1 LERIA
6 IVSEDI
12 SRPVDEGFKKA
23 TVNLTIGLGELV
35 RNTIVFTRDP
45 QAAALKAE
53 RLPANRL
60 LWDSAFS
67 DALTQFD
74 PEVVVYVPQ
83 SAATPMSMVRA
94 RLLKRQSGG
103 RPVALISLQRRT
115 YSGSMKTLLK
125 SLRPD
130 LVLVFS
136 SQAQAE
142 VRGLGIKVRRIS
154 LGVDSQVFRPPAA
167 GTKQELRSKYNLPEG
182 KIVLHVGHLS
192 PGRNLRLLKTIA
204 GEDIRVVVISSTA
217 TRRHPEVEA
226 MLQEPWVILMETY
239 IEHIEEIYR
248 AVDGYVFPT
257 FSPTDA
263 IDIPLSVLEAMATNL
278 PVATTDFGGLKDL
291 FDPGEG
297 LFVCSGEDEL
307 VQAVRDMLEL
317 GAVATRDKVLHLSWQ
332 HAAGTV
338 IEAIAEELR

>member
-1 LERIA
+1 
-6 IVSEDI
+6 
-12 SRPVDEGFKKA
+12 
-23 TVNLTIGLGELV
+23 
-35 RNTIVFTRDP
+35 
-45 QAAALKAE
+45 
-53 RLPANRL
+53 
-60 LWDSAFS
+60 
-67 DALTQFD
+67 
-74 PEVVVYVPQ
+74 
-83 SAATPMSMVRA
+83 MVRA

-142 VRGLGIKVRRIS
+142 VRGLGMNVRRIS
-154 LGVDSQVFRPPAA
+154 LGVDSQVFRPPAPS
-167 GTKQELRSKYNLPEG
+167 TKQELRSKYNLPEG
-182 KIVLHVGHLS
+182 KIILHVGHLS

-204 GEDIRVVVISSTA
+204 GEDVRVVVVSSTA

-239 IEHIEEIYR
+239 LEHIEEIYR

-297 LFVCSGEDEL
+297 LFVCSSADEL
-307 VQAVRDMLEL
+307 VQAVRDMLKL